1 MQKKILLTGS
11 QGFIGSYICETL
23 LSRGH
28 YVIGIDDFSKYG
40 KIARSHDDHPH
51 FFLYEED
58 IVGIEK
64 TDLTRFADVDM
75 IIANAAMVGGVAYC
89 NEFSYKILQRNNDI
103 TTSTFDLA
111 VKLHKTQKLER
122 IVVISSGMVYEAT
135 KLFPTPENDVDISPP
150 APSMYGFQ
158 KLTCEYFCKAA
169 LNQYGLPYTI
179 IRPSNV
185 VGVGEDNMLDGKI
198 VTNGNVELMM
208 SHVLPDLVKKMI
220 SGQHPLHIFG
230 SGQQT
235 RCYTNGKDIALGI
248 CLAVESPDA
257 INQAFNISTSRATT
271 VKELAESVWA
281 ALKISQP
288 LKIVHDEPYKFDIL
302 TLVPDTQKAKNI
314 LGFEAKIPLEASIR
328 EVINYVKNKQA

>member
-1 MQKKILLTGS
+1 
-11 QGFIGSYICETL
+11 
-23 LSRGH
+23 
-28 YVIGIDDFSKYG
+28 
-40 KIARSHDDHPH
+40 
-51 FFLYEED
+51 
-58 IVGIEK
+58 
-64 TDLTRFADVDM
+64 
-75 IIANAAMVGGVAYC
+75 
-89 NEFSYKILQRNNDI
+89 
-103 TTSTFDLA
+103 
-111 VKLHKTQKLER
+111 
-122 IVVISSGMVYEAT
+122 
-135 KLFPTPENDVDISPP
+135 
-150 APSMYGFQ
+150 
-158 KLTCEYFCKAA
+158 
-169 LNQYGLPYTI
+169 
-179 IRPSNV
+179 
-185 VGVGEDNMLDGKI
+185 MLDGKI